1 MVQKGRRNAN
11 TFERSR
17 QEVEGRKMRKMRKR
31 GWRRIKRGEGGRRR
45 FLDRE
50 RILLTV
56 ARAEFGRV
64 GGPANNAGLVFLN
77 PRTNRHL
84 SGAGE
89 MAGHSARCGS
99 RCSRAHLSL
108 FFLFTRPSEN
118 DLTVPGARASER
130 AGERASRDRAR
141 RSSNELST
149 LPDRRNA
156 RLPLE
161 PPAGKNGRDRGPR
174 YRGLTDSP
182 RPTWEL
188 WEPWL
193 P

>member
-118 DLTVPGARASER
+118 DLTVPGARAR
-130 AGERASRDRAR
+130 ARASGRPATARADPPMNYRPFQTGGTRGCRWNRPREKTAETGARDIGALRIR
-141 RSSNELST
+141 
-149 LPDRRNA
+149 
-156 RLPLE
+156 
-161 PPAGKNGRDRGPR
+161 
-174 YRGLTDSP
+174 RGLRGNFGNP
-182 RPTWEL
+182 GYRN
-188 WEPWL
+188 
-193 P
+193 

>member
-1 MVQKGRRNAN
+1 MHRWARR
-11 TFERSR
+11 
-17 QEVEGRKMRKMRKR
+17 
-31 GWRRIKRGEGGRRR
+31 WRGRRR

-84 SGAGE
+84 RGE
-89 MAGHSARCGS
+89 TAGHSARCGS
-99 RCSRAHLSL
+99 RCSAPFSFSSL
-108 FFLFTRPSEN
+108 YSALRKRSHGPSS
-118 DLTVPGARASER
+118 AR
-130 AGERASRDRAR
+130 D

-156 RLPLE
+156 RLPLTARGKKRARQG
-161 PPAGKNGRDRGPR
+161 PAILGP
-174 YRGLTDSP
+174 YGSAAAYVGTSG
-182 RPTWEL
+182 
-188 WEPWL
+188 PWL